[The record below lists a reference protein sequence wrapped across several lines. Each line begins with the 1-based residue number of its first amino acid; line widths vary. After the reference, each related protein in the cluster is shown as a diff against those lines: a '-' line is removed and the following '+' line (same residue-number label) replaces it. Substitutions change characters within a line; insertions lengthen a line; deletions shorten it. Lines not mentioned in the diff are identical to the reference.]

1 MKSKRVVLFVLI
13 LSTACFAEAQDNIR
27 LQEAF
32 YEAEYFLM
40 RGDYSDALP
49 YYQGIFAAMPD
60 NASIAFRIGLCY
72 LNIEGSKHL
81 AIEYLENASQK
92 VHAKYREGSLRQTDA
107 PYEAIFFLGDAY
119 RINYMF
125 EKARDAYMRYR
136 ETLLPG
142 DIENMMFVDQ
152 QIAACSNAPA
162 IMATPVR
169 FTLEPVDNMIND
181 RNDNFSPVISAD
193 GESIAFMTAMKF
205 YDAIMVSR
213 KVRNEVDPSRKL

>member
-1 MKSKRVVLFVLI
+1 MINSAMNSKRILFFVFI
-13 LSTACFAEAQDNIR
+13 LTAASYAGAQDNIR

-49 YYQGIFAAMPD
+49 YYQGIYAAMPD

-72 LNIEGSKHL
+72 LNMEGSKHL
-81 AIEYLENASQK
+81 SIEYLENASQK
-92 VHAKYREGSLRQTDA
+92 VHAKYREGSLRQTYA

-125 EKARDAYMRYR
+125 EKARDAYLRYR

-152 QIAACSNAPA
+152 QIATCANAPA

-169 FTLEPVDNMIND
+169 FTLEPVDNIIND
-181 RNDNFSPVISAD
+181 SNENFFPVISAD
-193 GESIAFMTAMKF
+193 GEAMAFMTAMKF
-205 YDAIMVSR
+205 YLSLIHI
-213 KVRNEVDPSRKL
+213 